1 MTQKRSSKPVV
12 LVTGAS
18 SGIGLALAHQLFE
31 NPDYRVVVSARKE
44 SLQRLRAL
52 ASTDSPRFLVRALD
66 INRPE
71 ERRQLIDEISRRW
84 GGVDILIN
92 NAGVAYRAVVEEMT
106 EQEERLQLQTNYLS
120 PMDLARLVLPHMRQ
134 QRWGKIV
141 NVSSVGGMMAM
152 PTMGSYS
159 ASKFALEGA
168 SEALW
173 YELKPWGI
181 NVMLV
186 QPGFVRSHSFR
197 RVRIARIARA
207 GMERVSAYA
216 PYYRHMGA
224 FIGKLMSRAIAT
236 PDSIAAT
243 IINSLDHKNPPLR
256 IPATIDAYIFSW
268 MRRFLPRRLYHA
280 LLFWNLPGIRDWGKL
295 PAPEQLELD
304 AGIPVQAEPDLRL
317 DAVS

>member
-1 MTQKRSSKPVV
+1 MPKRRPSKPVI
-12 LVTGAS
+12 LLTGAS

-31 NPDYRVVVSARKE
+31 NSDYRVVVTARRD
-44 SLQRLRAL
+44 SLQRLRML
-52 ASTDSPRFLVRALD
+52 ATHDSGRFLVRALD

-71 ERRQLIDEISRRW
+71 ERKQLIDEISRRW
-84 GGVDILIN
+84 GGVDVLIN
-92 NAGVAYRAVVEEMT
+92 NAGVAYRAVTEEMT

-120 PMDLARLVLPHMRQ
+120 PMDLARLVLPHMRA

-173 YELKPWGI
+173 YEMRPW
-181 NVMLV
+181 NVDVMLV
-186 QPGFVRSHSFR
+186 QPGFVRSQSFR
-197 RVRIARIARA
+197 RVRISRIARA
-207 GMERVSAYA
+207 GMQHVSAYG

-236 PDSIAAT
+236 PDSIANT
-243 IINSLDHKNPPLR
+243 IVQNLERTRPPLR
-256 IPATIDAYIFSW
+256 IPATIDAYVFSW
-268 MRRFLPRRLYHA
+268 MRRFLPRRLYHT
-280 LLFWNLPGIRDWGKL
+280 LLFWNLPGVSEWGK
-295 PAPEQLELD
+295 PQTATPLELD
-304 AGIPVQAEPDLRL
+304 AGIPVQLTENA
-317 DAVS
+317 